1 MASLHQKQ
9 GQEFDQIIDEI
20 AKEVKFLSVFLG
32 HEKLIIFH
40 CQPEWLVQAFVISL
54 SCYYKYSVNM
64 LI

>member
-1 MASLHQKQ
+1 VFSPNNEKTGSQINSAIMASLHQKQ

-40 CQPEWLVQAFVISL
+40 CQPE
-54 SCYYKYSVNM
+54 
-64 LI
+64 